1 MTSQMENLFD
11 SREEASIAAA
21 AHISRALAR
30 RLDAQG
36 EASVVVSGGTS
47 PAGVFAELAR
57 TKLAWSDVHVILSD
71 ERWVPADHVDS
82 NEKLVRQT
90 LLTGEARDASLLP
103 VYKPG
108 VDIEERCEELNDEL
122 RLAPFP
128 FSCALLGMG
137 EDGHFASL
145 FPDAG
150 NLAEGLDA
158 DSHKLCIPVNTAAS
172 PHARVSLTLSAL
184 SRSDEILLLIFGTA
198 KHEVYEA
205 AKRDANGYPASHLL
219 RQKRAPVHLYWAP

>member
-11 SREEASIAAA
+11 NREEASIAAA
-21 AHISRALAR
+21 GHISRALAR

-71 ERWVPADHVDS
+71 ERWVPADHADS
-82 NEKLVRQT
+82 NEKLVRET

-108 VDIEERCEELNDEL
+108 VDIEERCDELNDEL

-128 FSCALLGMG
+128 YACALLGMG

-145 FPDAG
+145 FPDAA

-158 DSHKLCIPVNTAAS
+158 DSSRLCIPVDTAAS
-172 PHARVSLTLSAL
+172 PHPRVSLTLSAL
-184 SRSDEILLLIFGTA
+184 SRSDEILLLIFGEA
-198 KHEVYEA
+198 KREVYEA
-205 AKRDANGYPASHLL
+205 AKQDANGYPASHLL